1 MFDLTT
7 ATKTDVQTMTS
18 REIAELTG
26 KAHNHVMRD
35 IRNMVE
41 LLGGEPKIGFT
52 EIINNLG
59 LPSKDKYYELT
70 RRETLI
76 LVSGYSIEL
85 RARIID
91 RWEELEQK
99 QQVPALNLNDP
110 KQLLGLLQNYA
121 ERTLELEN
129 KVVVQEKVIAI
140 TSQQLEE
147 AAPKVEFVDKYV
159 EASGLLGFREVAKML
174 GVKEAVLRAWLVGT
188 GAMYRLGAGWAFKA
202 QWLDAKRGVHKTSY
216 DVYGRAVVSAKF
228 TPKGF
233 AYIAE
238 RISK

>member
-7 ATKTDVQTMTS
+7 TTTDVQTMTS
-18 REIAELTG
+18 RDIAELTG
-26 KAHNHVMRD
+26 KLHKNVLRD
-35 IRNMVE
+35 IESIGSVLSQSSKSVTYAGYNNQQQRE
-41 LLGGEPKIGFT
+41 WHLTKRDTLLVI
-52 EIINNLG
+52 
-59 LPSKDKYYELT
+59 
-70 RRETLI
+70 
-76 LVSGYSIEL
+76 SGYNVEL

-129 KVVVQEKVIAI
+129 KVVVQEEVIAI

-174 GVKEAVLRAWLVGT
+174 GVKEAVLRAWLVDT
-188 GAMYRLGAGWAFKA
+188 GAMYRLGAGWTFKA
-202 QWLDAKRGVHKTSY
+202 QWLYAKRGVHKISY